1 MELSLFRTLL
11 EDMILARTFEERAA
25 HEYTRGRIGGFLHLY
40 PGEEAVA
47 AGVIRA
53 TGPGDYIV
61 ATYRE
66 HAHALLRGIPPGKIM
81 AELFGRETGLCR
93 GMGGSMHLFSREHRF
108 MGGYAIVGETF
119 PVAIGIA
126 YALAMKNR
134 PEAVVCF
141 FGDGAV
147 NQGTF
152 HESLNMAALWN
163 LPVLFVC
170 ENNRYQIGTEIHRHS
185 AVTEVFKRSSA
196 YHIPGRQVDGMD
208 VLAVHEAATQALGSL
223 RSGGGPALLEC
234 VTYRFRGHSMA
245 DPGSYRPSQELA
257 AFRALDPVPSPASD
271 SGEADGLSRHGEH
284 CLAHGAV
291 ANREELQS
299 LFDKARERIE
309 AAVEF
314 SEKSSDPSM
323 ELFRDLSSLHPSPTP
338 VRPSREPEKKTG
350 WQAINRALDLEM
362 SQDERVFVI
371 GEDVGLFGGAYRAT
385 EGLMA
390 KYGEWRVRDTPI
402 SENSFTGLGVGA
414 AMAGMRP
421 VVEIMTVNF
430 ALLAMDALV
439 NLAAKIR
446 LMSGGQF
453 SIPLVLR
460 MPGGVAHQLG
470 AQHSQRIEA
479 MLMNV
484 PGLRILAPSS
494 PQDSLSLLRMAIR
507 SDDPVVILEHDL
519 LYFDEGPVREDDLPS
534 LDSASVLCEGSMLT
548 LVAWS
553 RMTNL
558 SLSVARNLK
567 SEGISVEVID
577 LRSLS
582 PVDWETLV
590 RSTEKTHR
598 ALIVEEDG
606 RFAGGG
612 AEIAA
617 TLSERCH
624 PLLDAPIRRLGGLFV
639 PTPYNKT
646 LEASTIPDEK
656 SIEHAIRMSLSS

>member
-1 MELSLFRTLL
+1 MDVSLLRNLL

-25 HEYTRGRIGGFLHLY
+25 REYTQGRIGGFLHLY

-53 TGPGDYIV
+53 TDPEDYLV

-66 HAHALLRGIPPGKIM
+66 HAHALIRGLPPEKIM

-93 GMGGSMHLFSREHRF
+93 GLGGSMHLFSRDHRF

-119 PVAIGIA
+119 PIAIGIA

-134 PEAVVCF
+134 PEVVVCF

-185 AVTEVFKRSSA
+185 AVTEVYKRSSP

-208 VLAVHEAATQALGSL
+208 VVAVHEATVQALESI
-223 RSGGGPALLEC
+223 RSGGGPTLLEC
-234 VTYRFRGHSMA
+234 DTYRFRGHSMA
-245 DPGSYRPSQELA
+245 DPGTYRPNQEMA
-257 AFRALDPVPSPASD
+257 AFRALDPVPAPSSAAED
-271 SGEADGLSRHGEH
+271 GSGLARHRDH
-284 CLAHGAV
+284 CLAHGAL
-291 ANREELQS
+291 ADREELLS
-299 LFDKARERIE
+299 LFEQAKERIE
-309 AAVEF
+309 VAVAFAEN
-314 SEKSSDPSM
+314 SPEPSM
-323 ELFRDLSSLHPSPTP
+323 DLFRDLSSLHPPPKPETPT
-338 VRPSREPEKKTG
+338 REAETLAG
-350 WQAINRALDLEM
+350 WKAINRALDLEM
-362 SQDERVFVI
+362 AQDERVFII

-385 EGLMA
+385 EGLLA

-402 SENSFTGLGVGA
+402 SENSFTGLAVGA

-453 SIPLVLR
+453 SIPMVLR

-494 PQDSLSLLRMAIR
+494 PQDSLSILRMSIR

-519 LYFDEGPVREDDLPS
+519 MYFDEGPVREDDLPS
-534 LDSASVLCEGSMLT
+534 LESAAVLCEGTLLT
-548 LVAWS
+548 LIAWS
-553 RMTNL
+553 RMANL
-558 SLSVARNLK
+558 SLSVARKLK
-567 SEGISVEVID
+567 AEGISVEVID

-617 TLSERCH
+617 TLSERCF
-624 PLLDAPIRRLGGLFV
+624 PLLDAPVRRLGGIFV
-639 PTPYNKT
+639 PTPFNKT
-646 LEASTIPDEK
+646 LEAATIPDEK
-656 SIEHAIRMSLSS
+656 SIENAIRMILAG